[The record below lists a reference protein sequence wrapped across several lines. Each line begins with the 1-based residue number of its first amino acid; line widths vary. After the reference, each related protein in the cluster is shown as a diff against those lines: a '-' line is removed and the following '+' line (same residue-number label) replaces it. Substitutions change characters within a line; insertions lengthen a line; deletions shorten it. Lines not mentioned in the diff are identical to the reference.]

1 MGFLNQLSIAKRLS
15 LGFGLLVLMLA
26 ALGGLSLQQVQAI
39 KDEIHTV
46 TDGQMP
52 KEKRLVE
59 IESEINEI
67 ARAMRNMM
75 IMDAPADIRKQREE
89 IDSSRAAIV
98 QHIQWLDERIVNPQA
113 KALLDQTKAARGAF
127 VDSQTKFF
135 AALDGGL
142 KEDARR
148 ILLDETRPLQ
158 IAYIERLD
166 ALTAFQEK
174 LTQDG
179 IGRVDA
185 SVSSMLMLTTALL
198 AAGVVVALVLAVSI
212 IRSVTR
218 PIQQAV
224 GIADHIANGDLTQRI
239 VVSGRDETGQ
249 LLAAMQKMQNALSQL
264 VNSVRQ
270 NAEGV
275 ATASAQIAQGNQDL
289 SSRTEQQASALEET
303 SASMEEMGS
312 TASQN
317 ADNARQASQ
326 LAASASSVA
335 VQGGEVVNQVV
346 QTMRD
351 INDSSRKISDIIGV
365 IDGIAFQTNILALNA
380 AVEAARA
387 GEQGR
392 GFAVVAAEVRNLA
405 QRSAEAAKEIKGLIN
420 ASVERVEQGTALVDR
435 AGTTMQE
442 VVQSIQRVTD
452 IVGEISSASQ
462 EQNAGVNQVAEAVTS
477 MDQTTQQNA
486 ALVEESAAAASS
498 LRGQAE
504 QLVHAVSLF
513 RTAGS
518 ASASGAA
525 VAAVSQLMT
534 APVSR
539 AAPAVARP
547 LARPAS
553 AKALPRPAAA
563 AHMPAPVNGAHKA
576 APKAAPKSTP
586 VGAGA
591 SDDWE
596 SF

>member
-1 MGFLNQLSIAKRLS
+1 MGIVNNLSIAKRLS
-15 LGFGLLVLMLA
+15 LGFGLLVLMLG
-26 ALGGLSLQQVQAI
+26 ALGGISLWQVQSI
-39 KDEIHTV
+39 NGEIHQV
-46 TDGQMP
+46 TDDQIP
-52 KEKRLVE
+52 KERRLVE
-59 IESEINEI
+59 IESEVNEI

-75 IMDAPADIRKQREE
+75 IMDVPADIQKQRQE
-89 IDSSRAAIV
+89 IDSSRAAIA
-98 QHIQWLDERIVNPQA
+98 QHIQWLDERIANPEAKQLVERMKQA
-113 KALLDQTKAARGAF
+113 RAAF
-127 VDSQTKFF
+127 LESQNKFF
-135 AALDGGL
+135 AALDGGQ

-166 ALTAFQEK
+166 ALTEFQEQ
-174 LTQDG
+174 LTQAGITRMDG
-179 IGRVDA
+179 
-185 SVSSMLMLTTALL
+185 SVTSLLQLTAGLL

-218 PIQQAV
+218 PIHQAV
-224 GIADHIANGDLTQRI
+224 DIAEHIAGGDLTQKI
-239 VVSGRDETGQ
+239 VVNSRDETGQ
-249 LLAAMQKMQNALSQL
+249 LLAAMQKMQGALSTL

-317 ADNARQASQ
+317 ADNARAASQ

-335 VQGGEVVNQVV
+335 VQGGDVVNQVV

-351 INDSSRKISDIIGV
+351 INESSRKISDIIGV

-420 ASVERVEQGTALVDR
+420 ASVERVEQGTALVDQ
-435 AGTTMQE
+435 AGNTMQE
-442 VVQSIQRVTD
+442 VVLSIQRVTD

-462 EQNAGVNQVAEAVTS
+462 EQNAGVGQVSEAVS
-477 MDQTTQQNA
+477 NMDQATQQNA
-486 ALVEESAAAASS
+486 ALVEESASAAAS
-498 LRGQAE
+498 LRQQAD
-504 QLVHAVSLF
+504 QLVHAVSVF
-513 RTAGS
+513 RTDSHSRG
-518 ASASGAA
+518 ASVSPAM
-525 VAAVSQLMT
+525 AVS
-534 APVSR
+534 PVPSPATR
-539 AAPAVARP
+539 ATPVVARP
-547 LARPAS
+547 PARPATAKSLPRPAS
-553 AKALPRPAAA
+553 ATPAPSNASAPAAPRA
-563 AHMPAPVNGAHKA
+563 VPAG
-576 APKAAPKSTP
+576 
-586 VGAGA
+586 GGA